1 MAIFPHDKLPVERSS
16 PTVALRRVVVGEMG
30 ASSLTVWDLLLEP
43 GGQIPLHIHPSHEE
57 AIILVEGTL
66 EAAVGDEV
74 RTVSAGA
81 SIIAPPGIRHKLR
94 NSGAGPARILAIFPT
109 LQVQRQLV
117 E

>member
-1 MAIFPHDKLPVERSS
+1 MSIVEHNKLPLERSS
-16 PTVALRRVVVGEMG
+16 PTVALRRVVQGEMG

-43 GGQIPLHIHPSHEE
+43 GGQILLHIHPSHEE
-57 AIILVEGTL
+57 AIILLEGTL

-81 SIIAPPGIRHKLR
+81 SIIAPQGIPHRLR

-109 LQVQRQLV
+109 LQVQRQFL